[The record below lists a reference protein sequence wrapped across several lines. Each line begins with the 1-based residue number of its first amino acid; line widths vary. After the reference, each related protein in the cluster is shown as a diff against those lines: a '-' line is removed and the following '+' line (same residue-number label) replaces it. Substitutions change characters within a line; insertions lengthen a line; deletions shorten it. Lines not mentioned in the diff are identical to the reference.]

1 MQARYALWIV
11 LASAIGA
18 TAQPAEETIGL
29 IAFGS
34 CSRESSAD
42 QFWQEINEVK
52 PNLWI
57 WGGDNIYGDT
67 HDMALL
73 KKKYDRQKDH
83 PGYRKLIER
92 TAITGTWDDHD
103 YGINDGGK
111 YFSRKHESKK
121 LFLDFI
127 GVDLND
133 PVWNHEG
140 VYNAGI
146 YGTGERKVKVINL
159 DTRFFRDTLTR
170 EYFTDALSGKKIYR
184 NVQNND
190 GELLGEKQWQWLENE
205 LINSTAAINIIN
217 SSIQVL
223 SEEHRFEKWSNFP
236 KERKRLLDLIVS
248 SKARGV
254 IIISGDRHIA
264 EISRMSLPGLAYPL
278 IDFTSSGLTHTWSGA
293 AEEVNRH
300 RVGELIIQRNFGL
313 IHIDWDEESPRL
325 TLQVRG
331 KGGKVLMEESVR
343 F

>member
-1 MQARYALWIV
+1 MQARYFVWIILATALP
-11 LASAIGA
+11 AA
-18 TAQPAEETIGL
+18 AQPAEKTIEI

-34 CSRESSAD
+34 CSRESSAE
-42 QFWQEINEVK
+42 QFWQEINDVR
-52 PNLWI
+52 PDLWI

-83 PGYRKLIER
+83 PGYRKLIEQ

-127 GVDLND
+127 GTELND
-133 PVWNHEG
+133 PVWKHEG
-140 VYNAGI
+140 IYNANM
-146 YGTGERKVKVINL
+146 YGSGERKIKVINL
-159 DTRFFRDTLTR
+159 DTRFFRDTVMR
-170 EYFTDALSGKKIYR
+170 EHFTDALSGKQIYR
-184 NVQNND
+184 NVPNSE
-190 GELLGEKQWQWLENE
+190 GELLGEEQWQWLENE

-223 SEEHRFEKWSNFP
+223 SDEHRFEKWSNFP
-236 KERKRLLDLIVS
+236 KERRRLLDLIVS

-278 IDFTSSGLTHTWSGA
+278 VDFTSSGLTHTWSGA
-293 AEEVNRH
+293 AEEKNQH
-300 RVGELIIQRNFGL
+300 RVGDLIIDRNFGL
-313 IHIDWDEESPRL
+313 MYIDWHGKSPRL
-325 TLQVRG
+325 RLQVRG
-331 KGGKVLMEESVR
+331 KEGKVLMEESVR